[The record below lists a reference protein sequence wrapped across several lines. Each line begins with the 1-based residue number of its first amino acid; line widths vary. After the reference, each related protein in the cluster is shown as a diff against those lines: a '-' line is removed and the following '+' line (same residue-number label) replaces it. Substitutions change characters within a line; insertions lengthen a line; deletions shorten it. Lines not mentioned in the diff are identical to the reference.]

1 MATGGRRSKASRNS
15 EEELSEYGQQLL
27 EARRRAEQLSRSLK
41 RKEREVRDLK
51 KALEK
56 SNEWEKQL
64 MTLTVLSQILNSTLE
79 HRTVRR
85 RAMQAATELMKAEV
99 GSLLLIDWETNR
111 LYFEVALG
119 DKEETVKTFHLEM
132 GEGIAG
138 WVAQH
143 GDPLIVHDAQN
154 DPRFFSEVDKKSK
167 FTTRNVICVP
177 VKVKDKTIGVLEA
190 INKFGGGSFSEDDVA
205 IFQSLAD
212 QVAVALDNARL
223 LAEIEGLFFQTA
235 ESLADAIEKRDPY
248 TGGHTKRVTTY
259 SIAIGEQLNLGPDE
273 MRWLKLAAI
282 LHDIGKIGVEDQI
295 LRKEDKLTEEEYNQM
310 KKHTLMGAEIIG
322 HIKQL
327 HGIIPG
333 LKYHHEK
340 IDGKGYPEG
349 LADGSIPLI
358 AKIVAVADTFDAMTS
373 DRPYRKALTKETA
386 FHELRRCVGT
396 QFDKDLVDSF
406 IKACETGRV

>member
-1 MATGGRRSKASRNS
+1 MATGERRSKASPNS
-15 EEELSEYGQQLL
+15 KEKPSENGQRLL
-27 EARRRAEQLSRSLK
+27 EARRKAEQLSRSLK

-64 MTLTVLSQILNSTLE
+64 ITLTVLSRILNSTLE

-85 RAMQAATELMKAEV
+85 RAMQAATELMQAEV
-99 GSLLLIDWETNR
+99 GSLLLIDEETNR

-167 FTTRNVICVP
+167 FTTKNVICVP
-177 VKVKDKTIGVLEA
+177 VKVKEKTIGVLEA
-190 INKFGGGSFSEDDVA
+190 INKLGGGNFSEDDLT

-223 LAEIEGLFFQTA
+223 LGEIEGLFFQTA

-259 SIAIGEQLNLGPDE
+259 SIAMGEELNLEPDE

-282 LHDIGKIGVEDQI
+282 LHDIGKIGVEDTI
-295 LRKEDKLTEEEYNQM
+295 LRKEAKLTEEEYEQM
-310 KKHTLMGAEIIG
+310 KKHTTMGAEIIG

-340 IDGKGYPEG
+340 VDGKGYPEG

-373 DRPYRKALTKETA
+373 DRPYRKALTKEEA
-386 FHELRRCVGT
+386 FCELRRCAGT
-396 QFDKDLVDSF
+396 QFDKGLVDSF
-406 IKACETGRV
+406 IKAFEVWKF